1 MKARLLGFGTLE
13 IDGRRYDED
22 VVIEQGQ
29 VRKRKKKRSRPYRD
43 AYGHTPLSAAE
54 AIPWGGRRLIVG
66 TGAHGALP
74 VMREVVDE
82 ARRRG
87 VELVTLPTAEACD
100 LIRSCPSKDVNAVL
114 HVTC

>member
-1 MKARLLGFGTLE
+1 MKARLLGFGALE

-22 VVIEQGQ
+22 VVIERGE
-29 VRKRKKKRSRPYRD
+29 VRKRKKKPSRPYRD

-66 TGAHGALP
+66 TGAQGALP
-74 VMREVVDE
+74 VMQDVVEE

-87 VELVTLPTAEACD
+87 IELVTLPTAEACD